1 MPPIPTLLPFPHR
14 ALSTTLIYQP
24 RSRPP
29 TPPPPALH
37 PVTFT
42 PRLDSRPDWQG
53 FTTVIKAK
61 RPFKGAPPDLED
73 LESKLYLPTTR
84 IFPTTQSI
92 PFYLSFLSS
101 PNTLAAF
108 MPFGP
113 QTPGSAGS
121 SVGGHQCT
129 WMRLTRQVIV
139 DANNPNLRA
148 QTALVVQ
155 RELGRE
161 GVSSLSGPISSSSE
175 VWDMTTIGE
184 GSFKLFVS
192 WPRSQASKER
202 PFSRDRSSFS
212 IHGNDFPPSDDLGC
226 FFSTF
231 VRCYGRDILWICTGL
246 LFLVQWSCGLR
257 GVYHIT
263 RRAFAVRRLESRTG
277 LDNFLW

>member
-1 MPPIPTLLPFPHR
+1 MPLIPTLLSFSR
-14 ALSTTLIYQP
+14 SALSTALIYQP

-42 PRLDSRPDWQG
+42 PRLDSRPDWQA

-61 RPFKGAPPDLED
+61 RSFKSAPPDLED
-73 LESKLYLPTTR
+73 LESKLYLPATR

-113 QTPGSAGS
+113 QTPGSVGS
-121 SVGGHQCT
+121 SVFGVGGHQCT

-139 DANNPNLRA
+139 DANNPNLRS
-148 QTALVVQ
+148 QTALAVQ
-155 RELGRE
+155 RELGRD
-161 GVSSLSGPISSSSE
+161 GTSTLSGPISSSSE
-175 VWDMTTIGE
+175 MWDMMTIGE

-192 WPRSQASKER
+192 RLDLRLRKSALSHVIVRTSQFMGMIFLPRMIWGASSR
-202 PFSRDRSSFS
+202 PSFVVMDAIFFGYAPGYGSSFNGHVGS
-212 IHGNDFPPSDDLGC
+212 VGFIISPGA
-226 FFSTF
+226 
-231 VRCYGRDILWICTGL
+231 
-246 LFLVQWSCGLR
+246 LR
-257 GVYHIT
+257 
-263 RRAFAVRRLESRTG
+263 
-277 LDNFLW
+277 